1 MGILNVTPDS
11 FSDGG
16 SYADGTAAVAAGLA
30 MRDAGADIVDIG
42 GESTRPGA
50 EPVSAEEEQRRVLPV
65 IGALARAGILVSA
78 DTRHAATM
86 KAALDAGAGIVN
98 DVSALAHDPGA
109 AGLLARRDC
118 AVILMHMRGDPATM
132 QSLATYEDVAAEVTR
147 ELGEKVAAAE
157 RAGIARARLAVDPG
171 FGFAKR
177 SAQSLALLRGLGALT
192 ALGLPI
198 VVGVSRKGFIGH
210 VTGVADARSREAGSL
225 VAGLFALSHGAAIL
239 RVHDVSATRQALQ
252 MREALMNT

>member
-16 SYADGTAAVAAGLA
+16 SYSDGTAAVAAGLA

-50 EPVSAEEEQRRVLPV
+50 EPVSAEEEQRRILPA
-65 IGALARAGILVSA
+65 IGALARAGILVSV

-86 KAALDAGAGIVN
+86 NAALDAGAGIVN
-98 DVSALAHDPGA
+98 DVSALTHDPA
-109 AGLLARRDC
+109 AAPLLARRDC
-118 AVILMHMRGDPATM
+118 AVILMHARGDPATM
-132 QSLATYEDVAAEVTR
+132 QSLAAYEDVPAEVTR
-147 ELGEKVAAAE
+147 ELAEKVAAAE
-157 RAGIARARLAVDPG
+157 RAGIARTRIAVDPG

-177 SAQSLALLRGLGALT
+177 SAQSLALLRGLAALA

-198 VVGVSRKGFIGH
+198 VVGVSRKGFIGK
-210 VTGVADARSREAGSL
+210 VTGVADARARGSGSL
-225 VAGLFALSHGAAIL
+225 VAGLFALSQGAAIL
-239 RVHDVSATRQALQ
+239 RVHDVLATSQALRI
-252 MREALMNT
+252 REALMKT